1 MSLTIYPL
9 AGALRTPNRTSW
21 RWNPWTLN
29 VLGVFHCFLGNQVT
43 EFAPIIPA
51 TVGAGADPLT
61 ILEASNL
68 DNVDR

>member
-1 MSLTIYPL
+1 M
-9 AGALRTPNRTSW
+9 
-21 RWNPWTLN
+21 N
-29 VLGVFHCFLGNQVT
+29 VLGVFLCFLGNQVT
-43 EFAPIIPA
+43 EFAPSIPA